1 MRTIL
6 KPLCFLLVLG
16 SGTVVA
22 DTLMIEKVQTDRAS
36 LAERPSRGMSQEAV
50 QAQFGEPESWTEA
63 VGEPPISR
71 WIYPNYTVYFE
82 RDRVLHAVSRR

>member
-6 KPLCFLLVLG
+6 RPLCLALALAPCAAY
-16 SGTVVA
+16 A
-22 DTLMIEKVQTDRAS
+22 DTLMIEKVQADRETAS
-36 LAERPSRGMSQEAV
+36 ERPSRGMSKETV
-50 QAQFGEPESWTEA
+50 LGRFGQPETWTEA

-71 WIYPNYTVYFE
+71 WIYPSYTVYFE